1 MLLARRAKLVAA
13 FDHRHIF
20 LDPDPDPDSDASWQ
34 ERKRLFDLPRS
45 SWADYRADVLSKG
58 GGVHPRSAK
67 RIAVPASLRQR
78 LGLEEEHVS
87 GQGLVRAILA
97 MEVDLLW
104 NGGIGTY
111 VKASHET
118 DADAGDRAN
127 DAVRVDAS
135 QLRARIVGEGG
146 NLGLTQ
152 AARVEAALRGVRL
165 NTDAID
171 NSAGVDLSDH
181 EVNYKVALAPLVRSG
196 QFSAADRHELL
207 FAVADEACQ
216 RVLAHNRSQLLA
228 ISLDELRSRRD
239 PDLFVRSVESLCE
252 YNQLD
257 PAELGLPDAAAVGE
271 RAGQGVGLTRPELAV
286 LLGLAKLHVLAELGK
301 SDLPL
306 SDYVDPVYRSYFPVR
321 FREELPDTLAG
332 HRLRREIGA
341 LGLVNRLVDAGGA
354 TLFSALTTELGVGV
368 PEAVGAVLQ
377 AEDVLRVPDYRARL
391 LERADA
397 SRDGIYRA
405 LVEVDA
411 GVRDVARYLLRSGVH
426 EPDAARVERWRS
438 GLDALRSAMGD
449 YLSEGETQLLAAR
462 RERIERRGLPP
473 DLASDIGGLALA
485 DRGLNIL
492 RICERTPLPPV
503 DVARAY
509 ARLSEETG
517 INWVYGRLSQTDVG
531 SLWDRMVLVDLR
543 GELLD
548 LQREITERVLARK
561 PDDLMAAVDAFVAEH
576 AAVLERVRGLQ
587 RRAAAAVS
595 PSALA
600 VITERLRGLCA

>member
-1 MLLARRAKLVAA
+1 M
-13 FDHRHIF
+13 
-20 LDPDPDPDSDASWQ
+20 
-34 ERKRLFDLPRS
+34 
-45 SWADYRADVLSKG
+45 
-58 GGVHPRSAK
+58 
-67 RIAVPASLRQR
+67 
-78 LGLEEEHVS
+78 GLEEEQVS
-87 GQGLVRAILA
+87 GQELVRAILA

-127 DAVRVDAS
+127 DAVRIDAS

-152 AARVEAALRGVRL
+152 AARVEAGLRGVRL

-181 EVNYKVALAPLVRSG
+181 EVNYKIALAPLVRSG
-196 QFSAADRHELL
+196 RLAAADRHELL

-216 RVLAHNRSQLLA
+216 RVLAHNRSQLLT

-239 PDLFVRSVESLCE
+239 PDLFVRSVELLCE

-257 PAELGLPDAAAVGE
+257 PEELGLPGTAAVSE
-271 RAGQGVGLTRPELAV
+271 RAGRGVGLTRPELAV
-286 LLGLAKLHVLAELGK
+286 LLGLAKLHAVAELGK

-306 SDYVDPVYRSYFPVR
+306 CDYVDPVYRSYFPDR
-321 FREELPDTLAG
+321 FREELPDALAG

-341 LGLVNRLVDAGGA
+341 LGLANRLIDAGGA
-354 TLFSALTTELGVGV
+354 TLFSALTAELGVGV

-391 LERADA
+391 LERMDA
-397 SRDGIYRA
+397 SRDGTYRA
-405 LVEVDA
+405 LVELDA
-411 GVRDVARYLLRSGVH
+411 CVRDVARYLLRSGVH
-426 EPDAARVERWRS
+426 EPDAERVERWRS
-438 GLDALRSAMGD
+438 GLDALRGAMGD
-449 YLSEGETQLLAAR
+449 YLSESETQLLAAR
-462 RERIERRGLPP
+462 RERFERRGLPA
-473 DLASDIGGLALA
+473 DLASEIGGLVLA

-492 RICERTPLPPV
+492 RICERTPVEPV

-576 AAVLERVRGLQ
+576 VAVLERVRGLQ

-600 VITERLRGLCA
+600 VITERLRSLCP